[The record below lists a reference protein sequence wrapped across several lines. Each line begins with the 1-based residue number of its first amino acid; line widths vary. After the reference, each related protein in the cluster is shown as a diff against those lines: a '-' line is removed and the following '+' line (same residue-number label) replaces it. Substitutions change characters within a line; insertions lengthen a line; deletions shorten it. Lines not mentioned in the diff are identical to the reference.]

1 MRNVMRAAYVV
12 TAAAAL
18 AGSTLLFTTAGA
30 AERCDTNC
38 VGPACSTDCVRE
50 PGATV
55 GQDRREGV
63 TIEER
68 NRRREPGVEIREGAP
83 PRSGADVEI
92 RR

>member
-1 MRNVMRAAYVV
+1 MRAVYAL
-12 TAAAAL
+12 TTAAAL
-18 AGSTLLFTTAGA
+18 AGFTTVFTPAVA

-55 GQDRREGV
+55 GRDGRPDV

-68 NRRREPGVEIREGAP
+68 TRREPGVEIREERTRPGP
-83 PRSGADVEI
+83 DVEI
-92 RR
+92 KR

>member
-1 MRNVMRAAYVV
+1 MRALYAL
-12 TAAAAL
+12 TTAAAL
-18 AGSTLLFTTAGA
+18 AGFTTVFTPAVA

-55 GQDRREGV
+55 GRDGRSGV

-68 NRRREPGVEIREGAP
+68 ERTRREPGVEIREERTRPGP
-83 PRSGADVEI
+83 DVEI
-92 RR
+92 KR

>member
-1 MRNVMRAAYVV
+1 MRAVYAL
-12 TAAAAL
+12 TTAAAL
-18 AGSTLLFTTAGA
+18 AGFTTVLTPAVA

-55 GQDRREGV
+55 GRDGRSGV

-68 NRRREPGVEIREGAP
+68 TRREPGVEIREERTRPGP
-83 PRSGADVEI
+83 DVEI
-92 RR
+92 KR

>member
-1 MRNVMRAAYVV
+1 MRAVYAL
-12 TAAAAL
+12 TTAAAL
-18 AGSTLLFTTAGA
+18 AGFITVFTPAVA

-55 GQDRREGV
+55 GRDGRSGV

-68 NRRREPGVEIREGAP
+68 TRREPGVEIREERTRPGP
-83 PRSGADVEI
+83 DVEI
-92 RR
+92 KR

>member
-1 MRNVMRAAYVV
+1 MRALYAL
-12 TAAAAL
+12 TTAAAL
-18 AGSTLLFTTAGA
+18 AGFTTVFTPAVA

-55 GQDRREGV
+55 GRDERSGV

-68 NRRREPGVEIREGAP
+68 TRREPGVEIREERTRPGP
-83 PRSGADVEI
+83 DVEI
-92 RR
+92 KR